1 MNSEAAERI
10 TAKDQQPVVCEPAH
24 FKLPRLPPCAAW
36 SVECTIAF
44 PLLQSNIRSEES
56 MKPKLGLEMRP
67 ADTQEVQLVCN
78 CCGQPYYPNKSW
90 EDRIRAIIFGAEKYA
105 VCPLCTQAV
114 PDDVLRD
121 EGYRQRCHY
130 EVARLQ
136 RMFESESKTHTRKV
150 KRMAEPTYE
159 ELKARVA
166 ELEKQKRSGSLQ
178 FKVSEKGGVSVYGL
192 GRFPVTLYYEQ
203 WVRLLDAAQGLR
215 DFLETNKAKLKLKD
229 LK

>member
-1 MNSEAAERI
+1 
-10 TAKDQQPVVCEPAH
+10 
-24 FKLPRLPPCAAW
+24 
-36 SVECTIAF
+36 
-44 PLLQSNIRSEES
+44 

-67 ADTQEVQLVCN
+67 ADTQEMQLVCN

-105 VCPLCTQAV
+105 ICPLCTQAV
-114 PDDVLRD
+114 PDEVLRN

-136 RMFESESKTHTRKV
+136 RLFESESKTHTRGN
-150 KRMAEPTYE
+150 RMAEPTYE

-166 ELEKQKRSGSLQ
+166 ELEKQKPSRTLQ
-178 FKVSEKGGVSVYGL
+178 FKVGDKGGVSVYGL

-203 WVRLLDAAQGLR
+203 WVRLLDAAQELR
-215 DFLETNKAKLKLKD
+215 DFLETNKAKLKLKEPQ
-229 LK
+229 

>member
-1 MNSEAAERI
+1 
-10 TAKDQQPVVCEPAH
+10 
-24 FKLPRLPPCAAW
+24 
-36 SVECTIAF
+36 
-44 PLLQSNIRSEES
+44 

-67 ADTQEVQLVCN
+67 AETQEVQLICN

-105 VCPLCTQAV
+105 ICPLCTQAV
-114 PDDVLRD
+114 PDDVLRN

-136 RMFESESKTHTRKV
+136 RLFESESRTRAQALNRK
-150 KRMAEPTYE
+150 AEQTCD

-166 ELEKQKRSGSLQ
+166 DLKKKKRDDGLQ

-192 GRFPVTLYYEQ
+192 GRFPLTLYYEQ
-203 WVRLLDAAQGLR
+203 WVRLLDRMAGLR
-215 DFLETNKAKLKLKD
+215 DFLEANKANLKIKVPD
-229 LK
+229 